1 MRRLHLP
8 QRTVRLR
15 LALLYGLLFL
25 ASGAALLG
33 VTYLLMRGTSGA
45 IAAHPIALGQTP
57 VPQAIASNQQA
68 TDLHRLLF
76 WSAVTLAVMA
86 IASVGLGWVVAGR
99 ILARLRAVTAAA
111 QTISASNLHE
121 RLAFE
126 GPDDELKELGDTF
139 DGLLGR
145 LESSF
150 QAQRQFVA
158 NASHELRTP
167 LTLSRAL
174 LQVALADPT
183 FRLNLCES
191 PAGRCSKPRWSR
203 RTCSRRSSPSA
214 TAKPDS
220 SSGNHLT
227 LPRSPKKSFSS
238 TKVRRKSVASRSART
253 SHLRRPQATHVW
265 SNA

>member
-126 GPDDELKELGDTF
+126 
-139 DGLLGR
+139 
-145 LESSF
+145 
-150 QAQRQFVA
+150 
-158 NASHELRTP
+158 
-167 LTLSRAL
+167 
-174 LQVALADPT
+174 DPT
-183 FRLNLCES
+183 MS
-191 PAGRCSKPRWSR
+191 S
-203 RTCSRRSSPSA
+203 RSS
-214 TAKPDS
+214 
-220 SSGNHLT
+220 G
-227 LPRSPKKSFSS
+227 
-238 TKVRRKSVASRSART
+238 
-253 SHLRRPQATHVW
+253 HLRRTARQTRVVLSGATSVRRQRLARAAHP
-265 SNA
+265 AHPEPRAAPGRPRRPRPFA